1 MIYTAIEALKE
12 KDGSSKRAISKY
24 IEHVY
29 RDQLPNS
36 ESHQNLLTHHL
47 KRLKSEGLLQMIKNS
62 YIIPRSTS
70 LPPSPPT
77 TASPSSRPR
86 GRPRKAQTPVAQTQA
101 QDNNTNFVV
110 NNNPFPVAAVTSNN
124 NSSSNPA
131 AAHIQTQAQQNASA
145 EPVWAALGLND
156 EPVAIQPSTVFEESK
171 RGRGRPKKGTSLSS
185 PGSTPIKGSS
195 GPVSLS
201 TTPSRGR
208 GRPPGSKAKS
218 KRRPGRPP
226 KIQPET
232 LVSGATVGVV
242 SGGSKRRPGR
252 PPKNQQQNPTVIPF
266 AAPVQEGT
274 VQAGVEGVAVLTPRS
289 RGRPRKNVNAVAAV
303 PVAAVAA
310 TGRGRGRGRGRGGV
324 AGRGRGGGRGR
335 GRPRLNL
342 LAQSFGKRPVGRP
355 KKRTTPATA
364 SAPENAAKE
373 DDLKRKLE
381 HFQGKVKESLAALRP
396 HFNHESPVTAIA
408 AIQELE
414 ILVAMDLNEP
424 LKDETLPQQQ
434 NLSAQDQPQQQ
445 QPQQQ
450 QQQLPQPAPQQQLPP
465 PQIVAHPQVFPP
477 HYPLLSQEYH
487 YQQQQPQL
495 YQQPHLYQPPPPQQN
510 QFHP

>member
-62 YIIPRSTS
+62 YIIPRSTP
-70 LPPSPPT
+70 LPPSAPPPPT
-77 TASPSSRPR
+77 AASPSPRPR
-86 GRPRKAQTPVAQTQA
+86 GRPRKAQTPLAQQA
-101 QDNNTNFVV
+101 QDNN
-110 NNNPFPVAAVTSNN
+110 NNQPQLQPQPHPLPVAAVTDNN
-124 NSSSNPA
+124 NSSYPVA
-131 AAHIQTQAQQNASA
+131 AQTQAQQNASA

-156 EPVAIQPSTVFEESK
+156 EPVAIQTSTVLEGSK
-171 RGRGRPKKGTSLSS
+171 RGRGRPKKGTSSSS
-185 PGSTPIKGSS
+185 PDPIQGGL
-195 GPVSLS
+195 GPVSPS

-218 KRRPGRPP
+218 KKRPGRPP
-226 KIQPET
+226 KIQPES
-232 LVSGATVGVV
+232 LNPASGSGTGAGVV
-242 SGGSKRRPGR
+242 SGGSKRKPGR

-310 TGRGRGRGRGRGGV
+310 TGRGRGRGRPRGGV
-324 AGRGRGGGRGR
+324 AGRGRGR

-355 KKRTTPATA
+355 KKVNFFNLFYC
-364 SAPENAAKE
+364 SGEIDNFVIILCVFL
-373 DDLKRKLE
+373 DL
-381 HFQGKVKESLAALRP
+381 
-396 HFNHESPVTAIA
+396 
-408 AIQELE
+408 
-414 ILVAMDLNEP
+414 
-424 LKDETLPQQQ
+424 
-434 NLSAQDQPQQQ
+434 
-445 QPQQQ
+445 
-450 QQQLPQPAPQQQLPP
+450 
-465 PQIVAHPQVFPP
+465 
-477 HYPLLSQEYH
+477 
-487 YQQQQPQL
+487 
-495 YQQPHLYQPPPPQQN
+495 
-510 QFHP
+510 

>member
-62 YIIPRSTS
+62 YIIPRSTP
-70 LPPSPPT
+70 LPPSPAPPPPT

-86 GRPRKAQTPVAQTQA
+86 GRPRKAQTPVAQTQSQA
-101 QDNNTNFVV
+101 QDNNTNFVIQ
-110 NNNPFPVAAVTSNN
+110 PQPLPVAAVTTDNN
-124 NSSSNPA
+124 NNSSNPA
-131 AAHIQTQAQQNASA
+131 AAQTQAQQNASA

-156 EPVAIQPSTVFEESK
+156 EHVPIQPNTVLEGSK
-171 RGRGRPKKGTSLSS
+171 RGRGRPKKGTSLNS
-185 PGSTPIKGSS
+185 PGSTPIQVGLGSI
-195 GPVSLS
+195 SLS

-208 GRPPGSKAKS
+208 GRPPGSKSKS
-218 KRRPGRPP
+218 KKRPGRPP
-226 KIQPET
+226 KIQPESLT
-232 LVSGATVGVV
+232 PASGTGTA
-242 SGGSKRRPGR
+242 GGSKRRPGR

-310 TGRGRGRGRGRGGV
+310 TGSGRGRGRGRGGV

-355 KKRTTPATA
+355 KKV
-364 SAPENAAKE
+364 N
-373 DDLKRKLE
+373 
-381 HFQGKVKESLAALRP
+381 F
-396 HFNHESPVTAIA
+396 FN
-408 AIQELE
+408 LFDCFGE
-414 ILVAMDLNEP
+414 IDNFV
-424 LKDETLPQQQ
+424 
-434 NLSAQDQPQQQ
+434 
-445 QPQQQ
+445 
-450 QQQLPQPAPQQQLPP
+450 
-465 PQIVAHPQVFPP
+465 IICVFF
-477 HYPLLSQEYH
+477 LICR
-487 YQQQQPQL
+487 
-495 YQQPHLYQPPPPQQN
+495 
-510 QFHP
+510 